1 MARKAASRKTAGAA
15 RKSSVKRKTG
25 TGRAGA
31 ARKTGARKTR
41 PGSRKKAAA
50 RRPAAGSRKT
60 SRKTSA
66 RTGSARKTSARK
78 TGARKASARKTS
90 ARKTSS
96 RKGAASLRKSVGGK
110 NAGTGKGQQAG
121 SRTAARKPSGTKTAA
136 GRLGGRGRERTLAQ
150 TPDAGR
156 SVKGPTNPFPTKRS
170 TGTPAGAGVSRHA
183 PDLDRAR
190 RHLRDVEESLPGIPS
205 SLDLDRRPSAA
216 RTGRAEMRE
225 ARENHPEVSPE
236 ITGGDVDA
244 DWQGAYDSGDEA
256 PGGDNMTP
264 DQDRVDDIGKALG
277 VQYEDNE
284 ELKGSDKIA
293 ERDKNRWELDPASS
307 DDYKDRK

>member
-31 ARKTGARKTR
+31 ARKTGGRKTKTAA
-41 PGSRKKAAA
+41 RKKAAP
-50 RRPAAGSRKT
+50 RRPAASRRTSSRKT
-60 SRKTSA
+60 SRKT
-66 RTGSARKTSARK
+66 
-78 TGARKASARKTS
+78 GARKARSGKTS
-90 ARKTSS
+90 ARKTSG
-96 RKGAASLRKSVGGK
+96 RKTSGRKTAKSARKASGRKTTGAAKAKPS
-110 NAGTGKGQQAG
+110 G
-121 SRTAARKPSGTKTAA
+121 SRPAARKTSAARRSGTKAA
-136 GRLGGRGRERTLAQ
+136 TGRPGGRGRERDLAQ

-170 TGTPAGAGVSRHA
+170 TGTPAGAGISRHA

-190 RHLRDVEESLPGIPS
+190 RHLREVEESIPGIPS

-225 ARENHPEVSPE
+225 ARANHPEVSPE

-307 DDYKDRK
+307 DDYKDRE